1 MASISEQ
8 ENREIKAA
16 DAAGNTPAVFV
27 HNRGWLMVESQL
39 GAGVPQRT
47 TAGSLWQAMSGR
59 PLSADLLD
67 WPPDLFA
74 LTSLLLQRS
83 GAFRFA
89 LSPPPGRQWPPGS
102 RSGWSATVE
111 AAGRAWSGVVDA
123 SGEPVPPLLV
133 SLMEVVVAAATTPLE
148 DLSTGA
154 DWDLCAALLT
164 LHAIADE
171 ACAGLGVALAA
182 SNPLGCGY
190 RGRARELL
198 AQRGTLARISQDAML
213 VLPKV
218 RTPTAPGTSI
228 RSMSRYAT
236 VHGPSV
242 GVRWHKLPARR
253 RGTEPRAD
261 HVNFLLLPWP
271 LQLHASDFRPVEG
284 SAQRDTDE
292 PYGFFDFDPAER
304 LDLDL
309 VDRMLVAARNEV
321 DSIDVVCLPE
331 SAIAEDE
338 LAPLEALLE
347 SHGVASLATGVRRR
361 RSRLD
366 EFPDNWVHWGLSPQ
380 LEKGRSQPL
389 EGFGTDWF
397 HVRQNKHHR
406 WSLDAGQIY
415 QYHLGGELHPAMR
428 WWEAVNVPP
437 RVLHFIEFGEG
448 FTVVVLI
455 CEDLAQNDEVADL
468 IRAIGPTGIVTPL
481 LDGPQLASRWSARYA
496 SVFADDPGSAVLTLS
511 AWGLVDRCRPRGLD
525 PVYVV
530 GLWKDPSNG
539 FNEIP
544 LESGAQGIL
553 LTACVSPAQRVS
565 NDGRRPVPNAVDL
578 YAVGQHQIRPAA
590 TGSQDGAPVRQLSD
604 PPPLNVDDL
613 TILCGWAE
621 AVAEALAYA
630 PSRVAAVLSDAA
642 AGSPWR
648 ATLGLNEPSDS
659 LRKAI
664 QLMDDVVSNT
674 AAASDHLDA
683 ILAAVSDDIAS
694 ADDTLTG
701 LVRRVLLAALELREG
716 RRRHEEDHRAT

>member
-1 MASISEQ
+1 M
-8 ENREIKAA
+8 
-16 DAAGNTPAVFV
+16 
-27 HNRGWLMVESQL
+27 
-39 GAGVPQRT
+39 
-47 TAGSLWQAMSGR
+47 
-59 PLSADLLD
+59 
-67 WPPDLFA
+67 
-74 LTSLLLQRS
+74 
-83 GAFRFA
+83 
-89 LSPPPGRQWPPGS
+89 
-102 RSGWSATVE
+102 
-111 AAGRAWSGVVDA
+111 
-123 SGEPVPPLLV
+123 
-133 SLMEVVVAAATTPLE
+133 MEVVVAAATKSLE
-148 DLSTGA
+148 EISTGA

-171 ACAGLGVALAA
+171 ACAGLGVALAV

-198 AQRGTLARISQDAML
+198 AQHGTLARIPPDAVL

-218 RTPTAPGTSI
+218 RTPAAPGTSI

-236 VHGPSV
+236 THGPSV
-242 GVRWHKLPARR
+242 DVQWHKLPARR

-271 LQLHASDFRPVEG
+271 LQVRARDFRPLEG
-284 SAQRDTDE
+284 SAQGNTDE

-304 LDLDL
+304 LDLEL
-309 VDRMLVAARNEV
+309 VDRMLIAARDEV
-321 DSIDVVCLPE
+321 DSVDVVCLPE

-338 LAPLEALLE
+338 VAPLEALLE
-347 SHGVASLATGVRRR
+347 SHGVASLAAGVRRR

-380 LEKGRSQPL
+380 LEKGRSRPPEDL
-389 EGFGTDWF
+389 ATGWL
-397 HVRQNKHHR
+397 HIRQNKHHR
-406 WSLDAGQIY
+406 WSLDAGQIN

-428 WWEAVNVPP
+428 WWEAVNVPR

-496 SVFADDPGSAVLTLS
+496 GVFADDPGSAVLTLS
-511 AWGLVDRCRPRGLD
+511 AWGLVDRCRPRGHD
-525 PVYVV
+525 VSRVV

-539 FNEIP
+539 FSEIP

-553 LTACVSPAQRVS
+553 LTACVGPAQRHS
-565 NDGRRPVPNAVDL
+565 NDGRRPVQNAVDI
-578 YAVGQHQIRPAA
+578 YAVGQHQVRPAA
-590 TGSQDGAPVRQLSD
+590 TGSRGGEPVRQLSD
-604 PPPLNVDDL
+604 PPPLSVDDL

-630 PSRVAAVLSDAA
+630 PSRVTAVLSDAA

-648 ATLGLNEPSDS
+648 PALGLDEPSNP
-659 LRKAI
+659 LRNAI
-664 QLMDDVVSNT
+664 QLMNDLVSNT
-674 AAASDHLDA
+674 ATTSDHFDV
-683 ILAAVSDDIAS
+683 ILAAVSDDIAGGED
-694 ADDTLTG
+694 ALTG
-701 LVRRVLLAALELREG
+701 LVRHVLLAALELREG
-716 RRRHEEDHRAT
+716 TRKREEYHRTT

>member
-1 MASISEQ
+1 MAEY
-8 ENREIKAA
+8 EVGTGPPR
-16 DAAGNTPAVFV
+16 
-27 HNRGWLMVESQL
+27 
-39 GAGVPQRT
+39 RT
-47 TAGSLWQAMSGR
+47 TLGSLWQAMSGR
-59 PLSADLLD
+59 PMSADLLD
-67 WPPDLFA
+67 WPPDVFA

-89 LSPPPGRQWPPGS
+89 FSPPPGREWPPGS
-102 RSGWSATVE
+102 PSRWSSTVE

-123 SGEPVPPLLV
+123 TGEPLPPQLV
-133 SLMEVVVAAATTPLE
+133 SVLEVVVAAAATPIE
-148 DLSTGA
+148 ELSTGA
-154 DWDLCAALLT
+154 GWDLCAALLT

-198 AQRGTLARISQDAML
+198 AQHGTLARLSPDAVL

-218 RTPTAPGTSI
+218 RTPAAPGTSM
-228 RSMSRYAT
+228 RSMSRYVT
-236 VHGPSV
+236 VHAPSV

-253 RGTEPRAD
+253 RGTEPFAD

-271 LQLHASDFRPVEG
+271 LQIRASDFRPVEG
-284 SAQRDTDE
+284 SARNDTDE
-292 PYGFFDFDPAER
+292 PHGFFDFDPAER

-309 VDRMLVAARNEV
+309 VDRMLVAARAEV

-331 SAIAEDE
+331 SAITEDE

-361 RSRLD
+361 RSRLG
-366 EFPDNWVHWGLSPQ
+366 EFPGNWVHWGLSPQ
-380 LEKGRSQPL
+380 LEKGRSEPL
-389 EGFGTDWF
+389 QSLGTEWF
-397 HVRQNKHHR
+397 HVRQHKHHR

-428 WWEAVNVPP
+428 WWEAVNVPQ

-511 AWGLVDRCRPRGLD
+511 AWGMVDRCRPRGHEAAR
-525 PVYVV
+525 VV

-539 FNEIP
+539 FDEIP
-544 LESGAQGIL
+544 LEPGAQGIL
-553 LTACVSPAQRVS
+553 LTACVSPAQRHS
-565 NDGRRPVPNAVDL
+565 NDGRRPVRNAVDL

-590 TGSQDGAPVRQLSD
+590 TGSPDDKPARPPAD
-604 PPPLNVDDL
+604 PPPLDVDDL

-630 PSRVAAVLSDAA
+630 PSRVGAVLSDAA

-648 ATLGLNEPSDS
+648 ATLGLDEPSGP
-659 LRKAI
+659 LRDAI
-664 QLMDDVVSNT
+664 QLMSDVARR
-674 AAASDHLDA
+674 AAATGDHLDA
-683 ILAAVSDDIAS
+683 VRAAVNDDIAGT
-694 ADDTLTG
+694 DDARTG

-716 RRRHEEDHRAT
+716 RRSREEDHRAV

>member
-1 MASISEQ
+1 MTPKTESEV
-8 ENREIKAA
+8 K
-16 DAAGNTPAVFV
+16 
-27 HNRGWLMVESQL
+27 
-39 GAGVPQRT
+39 VPT
-47 TAGSLWQAMSGR
+47 DLVSLGSLWQAISGR

-74 LTSLLLQRS
+74 LTSLVLQRS

-102 RSGWSATVE
+102 RSRWSTTVE
-111 AAGRAWSGVVDA
+111 AAGRAWSGAVDA
-123 SGEPVPPLLV
+123 PGGPVPPLLV
-133 SLMEVVVAAATTPLE
+133 SMVEVVVAAAATPLAE
-148 DLSTGA
+148 VCTGA

-198 AQRGTLARISQDAML
+198 AQRGTLARISPDAVL

-218 RTPTAPGTSI
+218 RTPAAPGTSL

-236 VHGPSV
+236 AHGPGA

-271 LQLHASDFRPVEG
+271 LRIRASDFRAVEG
-284 SAQRDTDE
+284 SVQRDTGE

-309 VDRMLVAARNEV
+309 VDRMLVAARGEV
-321 DSIDVVCLPE
+321 DSVDVVCLPE
-331 SAIAEDE
+331 SAITEE
-338 LAPLEALLE
+338 EVAPLEALLE
-347 SHGVASLATGVRRR
+347 SHGVATLTTGVRRR
-361 RSRLD
+361 RSGLD
-366 EFPDNWVHWGLSPQ
+366 AFPGNWAHCGLSPQ
-380 LEKGRSQPL
+380 LEKGRSHPP
-389 EGFGTDWF
+389 EGSGTGWF
-397 HVRQNKHHR
+397 HVRQGKHHR

-415 QYHLGGELHPAMR
+415 QYHLGGELHPALR
-428 WWEAVNVPP
+428 WWEAVTVPR

-448 FTVVVLI
+448 FTVVILI

-468 IRAIGPTGIVTPL
+468 IRAVGPTGIVTPL
-481 LDGPQLASRWSARYA
+481 LDGPQLPSRWSARYA

-511 AWGLVDRCRPRGLD
+511 PWGLVDRCRPRGHD
-525 PVYVV
+525 AARVV
-530 GLWKDPSNG
+530 GLWKDPRTG
-539 FNEIP
+539 FDEIP

-553 LTACVSPAQRVS
+553 LTACVSPAQRHS

-590 TGSQDGAPVRQLSD
+590 TGSQEGAPVRQLSD

-630 PSRVAAVLSDAA
+630 PNRVTAVLSDAA

-648 ATLGLNEPSDS
+648 AVLGLNEPSDP

-664 QLMDDVVSNT
+664 QLMHDVVSNT
-674 AAASDHLDA
+674 ATTTDHLDA
-683 ILAAVSDDIAS
+683 ILAAVSDDS
-694 ADDTLTG
+694 TSSEDTLTG
-701 LVRRVLLAALELREG
+701 LVQRVLMAALELRKG
-716 RRRHEEDHRAT
+716 GRRHEEDHRVT

>member
-1 MASISEQ
+1 
-8 ENREIKAA
+8 
-16 DAAGNTPAVFV
+16 
-27 HNRGWLMVESQL
+27 MVEYQL

-74 LTSLLLQRS
+74 LTSLVLQRS

-102 RSGWSATVE
+102 RSGWSTTVE

-123 SGEPVPPLLV
+123 PGEPVPPLLV
-133 SLMEVVVAAATTPLE
+133 SMMEVVVAAATTPLE
-148 DLSTGA
+148 ELSTGA

-164 LHAIADE
+164 LHAVADE

-182 SNPLGCGY
+182 SNPLGCSY

-198 AQRGTLARISQDAML
+198 AQRGTLARISQDAVL

-218 RTPTAPGTSI
+218 RTPAAPGTSI
-228 RSMSRYAT
+228 RSLSRYAT
-236 VHGPSV
+236 AHGPSV

-271 LQLHASDFRPVEG
+271 LQIRTSDFRPIEG

-347 SHGVASLATGVRRR
+347 SHGVASLTTGVRRR

-380 LEKGRSQPL
+380 LEKGRSRPL
-389 EGFGTDWF
+389 EGFDTGWF

-428 WWEAVNVPP
+428 WWEAVNVPR

-511 AWGLVDRCRPRGLD
+511 AWGMVDRCRPRGRD
-525 PVYVV
+525 AARVV
-530 GLWKDPSNG
+530 GLWKDPSYG

-553 LTACVSPAQRVS
+553 LTACVSPAQRHS
-565 NDGRRPVPNAVDL
+565 NDGRRPVQNAVDF
-578 YAVGQHQIRPAA
+578 YAVGQHQIRPVA

-648 ATLGLNEPSDS
+648 ATLGLDEPSDP

-674 AAASDHLDA
+674 AATSDHLDA
-683 ILAAVSDDIAS
+683 ILAAVSDDSAS
-694 ADDTLTG
+694 AEDTLTG